1 MPPRKREE
9 RAKVWTFGA
18 HDREERGKVWTF
30 GAHDR
35 EERGKIWT
43 FGARDREERGMVETM
58 RAHEREER
66 GMVGAFEQD
75 AKPPRGRRA
84 EHALIAATLRVRVGY
99 RFTRAF
105 ALYLEGAALLTHNT
119 YTIRPMAFDPPEPPD
134 PRRAYSAAP
143 VASIA
148 VAVRPVSWLELSVAP
163 ALGVHGTALFGARG
177 HVAVPLRLTSWRF
190 TLAPTVELIGLT
202 GSEWKQLALTGGLG
216 VDW

>member
-1 MPPRKREE
+1 MHGSSLLSKLVALAVGLMLVSGAALARANEPLEPDPDVEPPWKPLPE
-9 RAKVWTFGA
+9 RGVTVGA
-18 HDREERGKVWTF
+18 H
-30 GAHDR
+30 
-35 EERGKIWT
+35 
-43 FGARDREERGMVETM
+43 
-58 RAHEREER
+58 
-66 GMVGAFEQD
+66 VGVGYPFLD
-75 AKPPRGRRA
+75 AIPA
-84 EHALIAATLRVRVGY
+84 EHALVAATLRVRVGY

-105 ALYLEGAALLTHNT
+105 ALYLEGAALLTHNS
-119 YTIRPMAFDPPEPPD
+119 YTVRRSASDPPEPPD
-134 PRRAYSAAP
+134 PRRPYSAAP